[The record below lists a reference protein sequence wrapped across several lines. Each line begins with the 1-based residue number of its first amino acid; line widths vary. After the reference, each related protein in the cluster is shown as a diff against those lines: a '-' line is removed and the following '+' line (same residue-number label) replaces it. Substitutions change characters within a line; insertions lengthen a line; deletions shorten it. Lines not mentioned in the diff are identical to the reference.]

1 MNLTPEQSLA
11 VNKEGSNIIVSAG
24 AGSGKTAVLSER
36 VIRKLKEGTDIRDIL
51 MLTFTNEAAGE
62 MLDRIRK
69 KMKKAELYEQ
79 LEYLDE
85 ASITTFDAFAL
96 KLVKKYH
103 YILNISKR
111 INIID
116 DSIMTM
122 KKNEYLEEIFIK
134 LYEEKNELFLKL
146 VDNFTTRAD
155 DDIKSAI
162 LNINKKLD
170 LKYNKKEY
178 LDTYIDNYYSEE
190 YITKIFNEY
199 FSYIKDLCTLLE
211 DNILSIESFM
221 EESSYIK
228 LYDSVSKLFRPN
240 NYNDLYKNKDS
251 NIGRFTKLDED
262 GKELKEK
269 IKKTYE
275 EIKELTKFSE
285 EEVKGFYLSTKNSVK
300 IIIDIINELDVKIKE
315 FKFKSESF
323 EFTDIAKMA
332 IQIVKENEIVRCEL
346 KGKFKEIMVDEYQD
360 TSDLQEEFIK
370 LIENNNVYMV
380 GDIKQSIYRFRN
392 ANPFIFKNKYDLYS
406 QGMGGV
412 KIDLLKNFRS
422 RQEVL
427 ANINDI
433 FRPLMTKEIGGINY
447 KESHEMI
454 YGNLAYINEGLNE
467 DNNNLDIL
475 TYEEND
481 MYSND
486 EIEAFVIAKDI
497 RDKVSNDYQVYDFDL
512 KALRDS
518 NYSDYCIIL
527 DRNSSMG
534 LYKKIFEYFNIPM
547 EIYKDN
553 NLMDDSDIYIIKNI
567 ISLILSIKK
576 GVYDKEFRYLFYS
589 VARSFVGNL
598 NDAEIFECLENN
610 KVYSSEVYKICL
622 SLSKDID
629 YITPNM
635 LLKRIIDKFKF
646 YEKFILVGNIEA
658 CNKRINYLLE
668 LAHNIEDLGLTIEEF
683 KDYLD
688 TLVDSKMEVRYKEA
702 KSGTVSVK
710 MMNIHKS
717 KGLEFPVCYFAGFK
731 KKFNV
736 MDLKSKFMFDDTYGI
751 LTPFYH
757 EGVGESF
764 VKVLVSNNY
773 YLNEVAEKI
782 RLFYVALTRAK
793 EKMIMVMPRVEDFKK
808 VDEVN
813 YLDGI
818 NFRSFYNFLEGI
830 SGNIKHFMKPVKLDD
845 LGLTKNYEFV
855 LSLKNNSLKSNDIME
870 FRDIDFLYEVVEK
883 KHASKTIKSLLT
895 EVDANTLMFGTHMHE
910 VLELTDFK
918 ENSANKY
925 VNELKKTFDF
935 AGAAIYQEL
944 EFVYDDEGINYHGII
959 DLMLEYEDKI
969 LIVDYKLKN
978 IEDEAY
984 IKQLKV
990 YLDYIESIS
999 DKEVSLFLY
1008 SILDNKVKEIKF

>member
-103 YILNISKR
+103 YILNISKN

-116 DSIMTM
+116 DSIMKM
-122 KKNEYLEEIFIK
+122 KKNEYLENIFIK

-146 VDNFTTRAD
+146 VDNFTTRSD
-155 DDIKSAI
+155 DDLKKAI
-162 LNINKKLD
+162 LSINSKLD

-178 LDTYIDNYYSEE
+178 LDTYINNYYNEE

-199 FSYIKDLCTLLE
+199 FCYIKDLCTLLE
-211 DNILSIESFM
+211 DSIISIESFM
-221 EESSYIK
+221 EESSYLK

-240 NYNDLYKNKDS
+240 NYNDLYKNR
-251 NIGRFTKLDED
+251 NIGTIRFTKLDDE

-269 IKKTYE
+269 IKKIYE
-275 EIKELTKFSE
+275 EIRNLTKFSE
-285 EEVKGFYLSTKNSVK
+285 DEVKEFYKKTKDNVK
-300 IIIDIINELDVKIKE
+300 IIIDIINELDEMID
-315 FKFKSESF
+315 KFKRANESF

-332 IQIVKENEIVRCEL
+332 IKIVKDNERVRSEL

-406 QGMGGV
+406 KEIGGV

-447 KESHEMI
+447 KESHEMV
-454 YGNLAYINEGLNE
+454 YGNLAYVNEGLNK

-481 MYSND
+481 IYMND

-497 RDKVSNDYQVYDFDL
+497 KEKVNNKYQVYDFDL
-512 KALRDS
+512 KTLRDS

-527 DRNSSMG
+527 DRNSSME

-576 GVYDKEFRYLFYS
+576 GVYNKEFRYLFYS

-598 NDAEIFECLENN
+598 NDAEIFACLENN
-610 KVYSSEVYKICL
+610 KVYNSEIYKICQE
-622 SLSKDID
+622 LSKDID
-629 YITPNM
+629 YITPNI
-635 LLKRIIDKFKF
+635 LLKKIIEKFKF
-646 YEKFILVGNIEA
+646 YEKFILVGNIDA
-658 CNKRINYLLE
+658 SNKRVNYLLE
-668 LAHNIEDLGLTIEEF
+668 LAHNIENLGLTIEEF

-688 TLVDSKMEVRYKEA
+688 TLVDLKMEVRYKEA

-751 LTPFYH
+751 LTPYYY

-793 EKMIMVMPRVEDFKK
+793 EKMIMVMPAVDNFKK
-808 VDEVN
+808 VKEVN

-830 SGNIKHFMKPVKLDD
+830 SGNVKEFMRPVKLDD
-845 LGLTKNYEFV
+845 LGLTKNYEFI
-855 LSLKNNSLKSNDIME
+855 LSLKNNLDKSSEVME
-870 FRDIDFLYEVVEK
+870 FRDVEVPYEMVEK
-883 KHASKTIKSLLT
+883 HHASKTIKSLLT
-895 EVDANTLMFGTHMHE
+895 ESDANTLMFGTHMHE

-918 ENSANKY
+918 KDTNNKY
-925 VNELKKTFDF
+925 VNELKNTFDF
-935 AGAAIYQEL
+935 ENANIYQEL
-944 EFVYDDEGINYHGII
+944 EFMYDYEGINYHGII

-969 LIVDYKLKN
+969 FIVDYKLKN

-990 YLDYIESIS
+990 YLDYIKSIS
-999 DKEVSLFLY
+999 DKDVSLFLY
-1008 SILDNKVKEIKF
+1008 SILDNKVKEIEF